1 MSSLRNNSKFQ
12 SPAKGVSPAKNA
24 SANRSTG
31 FGVSAKSSK
40 GMQSSNEFSRQI
52 KNAQSHAGEDI
63 EDEYIKNL
71 QQQIAYME
79 LELKLLKEKELE
91 QKQSVSQ
98 IDKFFNDG
106 VPLNENILAL
116 KNQYQHGKKQFEN
129 RIDELNELRM
139 EEMKQ
144 SADLKNNYERSHAAL
159 KTIIEALD
167 KKEKEY
173 TGQIGQGRMAYLN
186 ERHRR
191 VQFEKD
197 FRLLQHTIKN
207 VNDQNLKMTR
217 DLERE
222 SVLVHHK
229 DEMLKSKRQKTKDDM
244 KAKEDWIVS
253 LSRDVEK
260 KRTAATFNPEVTMLE
275 NENLDLSSK
284 VIRCEKEAN
293 IARAKVREMEMFLES
308 RRRERQLEAQLKRD
322 LMSRISGIKF
332 QIDEQ
337 NKMNEVEIKKKVEDK
352 EEKEKKDLN
361 KEIDEVKT
369 GKTVVKQRQQEKE
382 DAIREMAQE
391 KMGVQQDILALEQ
404 ETSAFDKEFKEKSEV
419 LILLKNS
426 LEALTLEEKELE
438 EKLEPVEKDVLKMK
452 KLIPE
457 IEKHNEE
464 LRDRIAHEEK
474 KNELSM
480 QIKNVN
486 LEELMLLVQ
495 SNDQVQ
501 NTISDLMRKW
511 DFLQRM
517 NLGDA

>member
-1 MSSLRNNSKFQ
+1 MN
-12 SPAKGVSPAKNA
+12 
-24 SANRSTG
+24 
-31 FGVSAKSSK
+31 
-40 GMQSSNEFSRQI
+40 SSNEFSRQI
-52 KNAQSHAGEDI
+52 KNAQNHADENI

-116 KNQYQHGKKQFEN
+116 KNQYQHNKKQYEN

-139 EEMKQ
+139 EEMTQ
-144 SADLKNNYERSHAAL
+144 SADLKNNYERSAAAL

-173 TGQIGQGRMAYLN
+173 TKQMGEARMAFLN
-186 ERHRR
+186 ERNRR
-191 VQFEKD
+191 VQSEKD
-197 FRLLQHTIKN
+197 FRKLQHGIKE
-207 VNDQNLKMTR
+207 VNDQNLKMQR

-222 SVLVHHK
+222 SVLVHNRE
-229 DEMLKSKRQKTKDDM
+229 EMLVAKRQKTKEDLQ
-244 KAKEDWIVS
+244 AKEDWIVS

-260 KRTAATFNPEVTMLE
+260 KRAAATYNPEITIIE
-275 NENLDLSSK
+275 NENLDLTSK

-293 IARAKVREMEMFLES
+293 IARAKVREMEMFLDS
-308 RRRERQLEAQLKRD
+308 RRRERQLEAQQKRD
-322 LMSRISGIKF
+322 LVTKIEQVKF

-352 EEKEKKDLN
+352 ENKERKDLN
-361 KEIDEVKT
+361 KEIEEVKT
-369 GKTVVKQRQQEKE
+369 GKTVVRQRQQEKE
-382 DAIREMAQE
+382 DAIRELAQE
-391 KMGVQQDILALEQ
+391 KMGVQQDVLSLEQ
-404 ETSAFDKEFKEKSEV
+404 ETAGLDKEFKEKSEV
-419 LILLKNS
+419 LIQLKNS
-426 LEALTLEEKELE
+426 LEALTLEERELE
-438 EKLEPVEKDVLKMK
+438 EKLEPVEKDITKMK

-464 LRDRIAHEEK
+464 LKEKIAHEEK
-474 KNELSM
+474 KNELSL

-486 LEELMLLVQ
+486 LEELMMLVH

-501 NTISDLMRKW
+501 NTISDMMRKW

-517 NLGDA
+517 NLEGA